1 MKEEKS
7 AIELPSNN
15 DEFYGIGLKVD
26 VEKIGEL
33 ENFIVRGFVEGCE
46 SKDSESLES
55 GDVIKKIDGHCV
67 GDKTLAQVL
76 CMVLGPCGTTVTLTV
91 EKKSYQHTLVPAQFS
106 FLPFHEQTM
115 TCRDVIFKHGL
126 AFWTDRSKRDKC
138 DGIKVFGGGQLP
150 EGFEHLEVLR
160 TSVPYN
166 TVTFCTRNVI
176 LTRKYKMPPSSLK
189 LIFVRG
195 RENFEHAA

>member
-1 MKEEKS
+1 MRFMLV
-7 AIELPSNN
+7 IET
-15 DEFYGIGLKVD
+15 F
-26 VEKIGEL
+26 
-33 ENFIVRGFVEGCE
+33 CE
-46 SKDSESLES
+46 QS

-76 CMVLGPCGTTVTLTV
+76 CMVLGPCGTSVTLTVFVTAFEERLADSALSKV
-91 EKKSYQHTLVPAQFS
+91 EKKSYQHTMVPAQFS

-115 TCRDVIFKHGL
+115 TCRDIIFKQGL

-150 EGFEHLEVLR
+150 EGFEHLEALR

-166 TVTFCTRNVI
+166 TVTFW
-176 LTRKYKMPPSSLK
+176 
-189 LIFVRG
+189 
-195 RENFEHAA
+195 